1 MVPKV
6 SEAGSAQLTDG
17 WEHGRGGDAMSK
29 GLSARSMVAWRGGAG
44 HYRMPTLEF
53 YVVPDA
59 CRAVQETLFGGRC
72 DTLHDSRRKSPD
84 IATPSW

>member
-29 GLSARSMVAWRGGAG
+29 GLSAQSMVARRGGAG
-44 HYRMPTLEF
+44 HYRMPTVEL
-53 YVVPDA
+53 YLVVA
-59 CRAVQETLFGGRC
+59 STRTL
-72 DTLHDSRRKSPD
+72 
-84 IATPSW
+84 